1 MHACAHCNVIVKSRQ
16 NQKRTSGA
24 LCYPSHVST
33 TLKKIVGLLMFK
45 WVTLEIWRK
54 LFLASR
60 NLHAQ
65 VGRNLW
71 HVESNYAY
79 LFASTLFFLVQ
90 FLRKEILRVEIQSFF
105 RVLITISEK
114 ITPFLSLV
122 FHMYSKLWK
131 DN

>member
-1 MHACAHCNVIVKSRQ
+1 MLENGRGGTLESTPRTHCNVIVKSRQ

-33 TLKKIVGLLMFK
+33 TVKKIVGLLMFK

-65 VGRNLW
+65 VGRN
-71 HVESNYAY
+71 VESNYAY
-79 LFASTLFFLVQ
+79 LFASTHFFWSNFYKMK
-90 FLRKEILRVEIQSFF
+90 FLNFKL
-105 RVLITISEK
+105 K
-114 ITPFLSLV
+114 V
-122 FHMYSKLWK
+122 FSGF
-131 DN
+131 